1 MALSPPSLE
10 LAPLPLLVLDARRH
24 ELGRRARA
32 AYILSLSAGSRR
44 AMSGALR
51 LVALEL
57 ELELELVPWH
67 RLRVE
72 HVAALRSRI
81 MARLAPATCNKVL
94 AAVRGVLREGARLG
108 LLTHEELAAVLSV
121 RGVTGSREMRG
132 RALSPG
138 ELRALFASCAESA
151 GPRGAIGA
159 RDAALLGVLYGCGLR
174 RAEAAALHLSDLS
187 SSSSS
192 TLELLVSGKGNR
204 QRRSYLPQGA
214 GDAMRAWLGVRGDQ
228 PGPLFAPVGKSGR
241 VALRGMTDHA
251 IALAVAARAR
261 HAGVGAFSPHD
272 LRRTLVGDLLDAGA
286 DLCAVQAIAGHRQAS
301 TTARYDRRGERAKRG
316 AADLVLVP
324 WTLAAAPAGP
334 VVTST
339 AAEAPPTLPRPPA
352 AWTLAAERCRGYP
365 EGWTQRVRPP
375 ELAPSTKR
383 ALGL

>member
-1 MALSPPSLE
+1 MSSADELALE
-10 LAPLPLLVLDARRH
+10 LAPLPRLVLDARRH

-32 AYILSLSAGSRR
+32 AYILSLAAGSRR
-44 AMSGALR
+44 AMDGALR

-57 ELELELVPWH
+57 GLELELVPWH

-108 LLTHEELAAVLSV
+108 LLTHEELSACLSV
-121 RGVTGSREMRG
+121 RGVAGSREMRG
-132 RALSPG
+132 RALSGG
-138 ELRALFASCAESA
+138 ELRALFLSCAESS

-174 RAEAAALHLSDLS
+174 RAEAAALELSDLS

-192 TLELLVSGKGNR
+192 STSLELLVAGKGNR
-204 QRRSYLPQGA
+204 QRRAYLPQGA
-214 GDAMRAWLGVRGDQ
+214 GDAMRAWLRARGDQ
-228 PGPLFAPVGKSGR
+228 PGPLFGPVGKSGR
-241 VALRGMTDHA
+241 VALRGMTDYA
-251 IALAVAARAR
+251 IALAVAARAKR
-261 HAGVGAFSPHD
+261 AGVSAFSPHD

-286 DLCAVQAIAGHRQAS
+286 DLSAVQMIAGHRQVS
-301 TTARYDRRGERAKRG
+301 TTARYDRRGERAKRS

-334 VVTST
+334 VASS
-339 AAEAPPTLPRPPA
+339 APPDPPPAAARPPA
-352 AWTLAAERCRGYP
+352 AWTLAVERCK
-365 EGWTQRVRPP
+365 GWTQRVRPP